1 MLELGRILQK
11 NKSAFTLLRVQ
22 ELTFNMYQLVYQL
35 PKSKSTRTQILQ
47 MDDQQKELY
56 EIVMKDDEKPI
67 SS

>member
-11 NKSAFTLLRVQ
+11 NKSAFTLLWVQ